1 MTGRVAEFLLSDLG
15 GVTLSVRPPLPFTP
29 DGVRVRSGR
38 VELYGE
44 GRRILLEADPEVAA
58 EILQASG
65 LLLIEHPEAGPGA
78 PRETELQLFE
88 QD

>member
-15 GVTLSVRPPLPFTP
+15 GVTLSVRPLLPFTP
-29 DGVRVRSGR
+29 DGVRLRSGR

-44 GRRILLEADPEVAA
+44 GRRILFDADAEVIA

-65 LLLIEHPEAGPGA
+65 LLLVEHPESGPGA
-78 PRETELQLFE
+78 PRETEIQISE
-88 QD
+88 QN